1 MKAVKT
7 FAFCAGLLLAATAD
21 VAAARPG
28 GGFSGHGGFSGGHS
42 FGHGGYHGSYSGSY
56 HGGGWG
62 GGWSGH
68 PGWYGNHWHG
78 GWYGGWGGVYID
90 PWWGV
95 GAYSYP
101 YPYYSYPDVV
111 VAPAAPV
118 YVEPN
123 AAAVSPSGSW
133 YYCQDPAG
141 YYPYVKSCNGAWQQ
155 VPAQPP
161 AQ

>member
-1 MKAVKT
+1 MKAVRT
-7 FAFCAGLLLAATAD
+7 FAFCAGLLLVATANI
-21 VAAARPG
+21 AAARPV
-28 GGFSGHGGFSGGHS
+28 GGFSGHGGYSGGHA

-62 GGWSGH
+62 GH
-68 PGWYGNHWHG
+68 PGWYGNHWHD

-101 YPYYSYPDVV
+101 YYTYPDVV

-118 YVEPN
+118 YIEPN
-123 AAAVSPSGSW
+123 APAVSPPGSW

-141 YYPYVKSCNGAWQQ
+141 YYPYVKNCNGAWQQ